1 MFRHKPSE
9 VTVYNTSNF
18 NLTSR
23 MLRHTSSEVAV
34 YNTSKQLTCVSCLSL
49 QFVLRVF
56 LIKLPWPK
64 KNIFL
69 KQTLTLVTTRH
80 FWITCLCSRNFKAIN
95 ERR

>member
-49 QFVLRVF
+49 QFVSRVF
-56 LIKLPWPK
+56 LIKLRWPK
-64 KNIFL
+64 KNIFFETNTYFSDHKTFL
-69 KQTLTLVTTRH
+69 DYMLV
-80 FWITCLCSRNFKAIN
+80 FS
-95 ERR
+95 